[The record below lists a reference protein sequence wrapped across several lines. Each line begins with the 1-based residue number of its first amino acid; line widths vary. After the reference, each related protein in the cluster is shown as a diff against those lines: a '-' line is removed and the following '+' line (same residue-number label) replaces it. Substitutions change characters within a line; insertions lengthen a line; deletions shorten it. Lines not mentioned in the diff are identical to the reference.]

1 MFAHENLISFL
12 VSVALG
18 GFIGWITNWIAIKA
32 LFHPHKPIKIL
43 FFEFQGLFP
52 KRQKE
57 LAESLGKIV
66 EGELINVKELVK
78 KVDPTDLDPIIEE
91 QMHSNRERAEE
102 KVKDLIN
109 GIVAKVPF
117 VKVNA
122 ETLSKPLMDKVET
135 EIVVALKKQVP
146 DIIDKAAEQAA
157 KTISVKE
164 IVSDK
169 VKQMDMDKLEDLVN
183 RVSEK
188 EMKMII
194 WLGGVLGVMVGAC
207 HWLIQY
213 YLLV

>member
-1 MFAHENLISFL
+1 MFTHENLISFL

-146 DIIDKAAEQAA
+146 GIIDKAAEQAA